1 MARSNLREVLEAIG
15 SSKDGMTELK
25 DAVALLDMRLKAVQG
40 CQHTDTLEDL
50 VKVRDGARKALDM
63 TFNVRTESA
72 VARSHAEL
80 LVDALAPL
88 ERLIERLQLE
98 ARPKVAKEQAP
109 GQHVAPRGEEPMLP
123 EEVPPS
129 LPPQAVGSVERERLS
144 TVRQGVLSKDAT
156 SKSKEEL
163 VEIGS
168 TAVSAMKEG
177 LLAEKM
183 IVTCKDMDDM
193 AAALAEDEDTSVEEA
208 RRKLLGNQ
216 ARAFTAEK
224 TGVIYFLECPE
235 RPHDMIHE
243 TVHVTSAPGG
253 TTKIKTLFG
262 DPLNEG
268 FTEMFTIEYCNKL
281 GVPLAPAYPGEV
293 AFVKKLC
300 GTVGMDM
307 GHAAYL
313 QNAGMDAII
322 DKLSTRWFDMTHGK
336 TVKHSLK
343 AFIAPDDATERGNQL
358 AAHLKDG
365 AFLGGDSKKFWN
377 ALL

>member
-1 MARSNLREVLEAIG
+1 VDRLVANMQKELVPKESNAPKTGKEPVQPIAKSEPQQPLPRVEEQLVEKVEVSQPLVQGSGERLRLSEVRQKMV
-15 SSKDGMTELK
+15 SKD
-25 DAVALLDMRLKAVQG
+25 
-40 CQHTDTLEDL
+40 
-50 VKVRDGARKALDM
+50 VKSM
-63 TFNVRTESA
+63 
-72 VARSHAEL
+72 
-80 LVDALAPL
+80 
-88 ERLIERLQLE
+88 
-98 ARPKVAKEQAP
+98 
-109 GQHVAPRGEEPMLP
+109 
-123 EEVPPS
+123 
-129 LPPQAVGSVERERLS
+129 
-144 TVRQGVLSKDAT
+144 
-156 SKSKEEL
+156 SKEEL
-163 VEIGS
+163 VELGS

-177 LLAEKM
+177 LLAENM

-193 AAALAEDEDTSVEEA
+193 AAALAEDEDTSVEKAKE
-208 RRKLLGNQ
+208 KLLGNQ

-224 TGVIYFLECPE
+224 TGVIYFLECRE

-322 DKLSTRWFDMTHGK
+322 DKLSTRWFDMTHVA

-343 AFIAPDDATERGNQL
+343 AFIAPDDGTARGNQL
-358 AAHLKDG
+358 AARLKDG
-365 AFLGGDSKKFWN
+365 AFLDGDGKKFWN
-377 ALL
+377 ALLG